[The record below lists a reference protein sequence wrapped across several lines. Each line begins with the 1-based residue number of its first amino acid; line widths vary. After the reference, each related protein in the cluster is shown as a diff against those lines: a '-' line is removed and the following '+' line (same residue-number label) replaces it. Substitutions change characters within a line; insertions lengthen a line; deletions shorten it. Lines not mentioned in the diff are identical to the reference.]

1 MAQGFKRMTAIP
13 SFFRTKGPSSA
24 PHRLEAELTDRLRT
38 DPALLGF
45 IQDTLLDG
53 LWYWD
58 LESDGEEWLSPGF
71 KALFGYAD
79 DEIENSVRGWQALM
93 HPDDVAQAMAAFERH
108 RDTPGSVYDEPLRYI
123 HRDGHTV
130 WVRCRGIVL
139 RDDRGKPV
147 RMLGTHTDI
156 TDLKCAEADLTRTT
170 LDLRAQIVELQDQEQ
185 RLEQQAEELVVLAEG
200 LEEARADQEELNAQ
214 KDRFFSIIAHDLKSP
229 FNPLLGFS
237 ELLASEGAR
246 LPPEKVAEYGA
257 LLHRAATEAFKLLE
271 DLLDWS
277 RIQLDRVTYDPC
289 ALDLRGLVRT
299 NIDRYH
305 YAALAKGVSL
315 KTEGL
320 EEGVFVYADP
330 RMLDTVLRNLISNA
344 IKFTRANDTITII
357 AAAPDND
364 GQAGEVRL
372 SVHDTGVGIPADK
385 LAALL
390 DLDSTISAKGTHGET
405 GTGMGLIISR
415 ELMDRQGGAISVES
429 VEGEGTTFHLTLPR
443 P

>member
-1 MAQGFKRMTAIP
+1 MTAIP
-13 SFFRTKGPSSA
+13 SLFRTDGPFSA
-24 PHRLEAELTDRLRT
+24 PHRLEAELADRLRT
-38 DPALLGF
+38 DPTLLGF
-45 IQDTLLDG
+45 VQDTLLDG

-71 KALFGYAD
+71 KALFGFAD
-79 DEIENSVRGWQALM
+79 NEIENSVRGWQSLM
-93 HPDDVAQAMAAFERH
+93 HPDDVPRAKAAFMRH
-108 RDTPGSVYDEPLRYI
+108 RDTPDSVYDETLRYI

-130 WVRCRGIVL
+130 WVRCRGIIL
-139 RDDRGKPV
+139 RDDRGKPA
-147 RMLGTHTDI
+147 RMLGAHTDI
-156 TDLKCAEADLTRTT
+156 TDLKCAEADLTKTT

-200 LEEARADQEELNAQ
+200 LEEARADQEKLNAQ

-237 ELLASEGAR
+237 ELLASEGAQ

-257 LLHRAATEAFKLLE
+257 LLNRAAMEAFKLLE

-277 RIQLDRVTYDPC
+277 RIQLDRVDYDPS
-289 ALDLRGLVRT
+289 ALDLRGMVRT

-315 KTEGL
+315 RTEGL
-320 EEGVFVYADP
+320 EEAVHVYADP

-344 IKFTRANDTITII
+344 IKFTHADDIITII
-357 AAAPDND
+357 AAALD
-364 GQAGEVRL
+364 GDGSAGEVRL
-372 SVHDTGVGIPADK
+372 SVRDSGVGISASA
-385 LAALL
+385 LATLL

-415 ELMDRQGGAISVES
+415 ELMARQGGTITVES
-429 VEGEGTTFHLTLPR
+429 VEGVGTTFHLTLPR